1 MIAALDGVFIGENL
15 AGAESLLGKPQPAI
29 FRQVPALQWKQPSG
43 LVITVLTARD
53 GTVTLVDET
62 APAGTQPLGIV
73 NEDMRET
80 GVTFNQDSHVNVGT
94 VLQAPVTGGCKSG
107 FGADCWLY
115 HYDRGVVLRADFAP
129 SGSADGVLREVT
141 LADPAL
147 LQQLHFDQ

>member
-15 AGAESLLGKPQPAI
+15 EGAVSLLGKPQPAI
-29 FRQVPALQWKQPSG
+29 FRQVPAMQWKQSSG

-53 GTVTLVDET
+53 GSITLVDET
-62 APAGTQPLGIV
+62 APAGVAPTGLID
-73 NEDMRET
+73 EDMRES
-80 GVTFNQDSHVNVGT
+80 GLTFNQDSHVNVAT
-94 VLQAPVTGGCKSG
+94 VLQAPVTSGCKSS

-129 SGSADGVLREVT
+129 SGKADGVLREAT
-141 LADPAL
+141 LAVPSL